1 MKISKD
7 IKDLNNESSWDD
19 LAMPYQS
26 ASKEYQEIKPSL
38 RDEAALRLTLIF
50 LINGKWKPSKMT
62 I

>member
-38 RDEAALRLTLIF
+38 RDEHPRPLSSLGPVLNRGL
-50 LINGKWKPSKMT
+50 
-62 I
+62 